1 MKVYLFTG
9 AAGYIGSHTA
19 YAFLRS
25 CDCKIIIL
33 DNLSTG
39 FIENIFFLISLPS
52 SFIVLFSSYL
62 FVSLLLFLLSA
73 SLLEKR
79 EVAREKLITK

>member
-39 FIENIFFLISLPS
+39 FIENIFFLQQ
-52 SFIVLFSSYL
+52 SFSNRVEFIQGNFGDRVY
-62 FVSLLLFLLSA
+62 
-73 SLLEKR
+73 
-79 EVAREKLITK
+79 